1 MNDSPQVSDSDPSSG
16 MLHLKISNPQDVNVR
31 PECIHFPLTL
41 LVIGGGNHPI
51 VGCVS
56 GVQEARHHGPDK
68 STSNNEE
75 GNVHRICHRCHNRWH
90 AANNEDYDWNSTLVN
105 SHSPRPQTDDE
116 RQQAILD
123 ELVYHGSKQT
133 PVRD

>member
-1 MNDSPQVSDSDPSSG
+1 VICPPCRASLHKSCMGCDCKHGITTDATQDAITPHVPVEQVEEEEVNERLAPSKRQRSLKRDATLKDQQSTGRKRAARMYPLSPDAP
-16 MLHLKISNPQDVNVR
+16 
-31 PECIHFPLTL
+31 C
-41 LVIGGGNHPI
+41 
-51 VGCVS
+51 
-56 GVQEARHHGPDK
+56 
-68 STSNNEE
+68 
-75 GNVHRICHRCHNRWH
+75 
-90 AANNEDYDWNSTLVN
+90 DWNSTLVN